1 MNNISYGIILIKK
14 KDNKNK
20 ILMINRKDSL
30 CYIDFIRGKYK
41 LNDKIYIYKLFSRM
55 SEMEIKNIKTQEFP
69 KLWKTLWNIK
79 NNNFYIKQ
87 DYIRS
92 YNKFNKVKLKYNFDN
107 IKGYNN
113 SEWEIPKG
121 KKHKNELNKVTAC
134 RELEEET
141 NIKSVDYKLI
151 QNIVP
156 LTEIFVGENNI
167 IYKNIY
173 YFGIC
178 LNSSNIFINSKNQ
191 DQINEIKD
199 VKFFTKTE
207 AINKIRDYNT
217 TKKDIILNI
226 FDVIDN
232 TNFEIK

>member
-1 MNNISYGIILIKK
+1 M
-14 KDNKNK
+14 
-20 ILMINRKDSL
+20 
-30 CYIDFIRGKYK
+30 
-41 LNDKIYIYKLFSRM
+41 
-55 SEMEIKNIKTQEFP
+55 
-69 KLWKTLWNIK
+69 
-79 NNNFYIKQ
+79 
-87 DYIRS
+87 
-92 YNKFNKVKLKYNFDN
+92 
-107 IKGYNN
+107 
-113 SEWEIPKG
+113 
-121 KKHKNELNKVTAC
+121 
-134 RELEEET
+134 
-141 NIKSVDYKLI
+141 
-151 QNIVP
+151 
-156 LTEIFVGENNI
+156 TEIFVGENNI